1 MDVMTTFLS
10 EFHKASK
17 LPVFVFDHT
26 GRVRDAFRL
35 AVTPDFPTEYF
46 SNVCSVAPG
55 TTRVFTLEGDEYF
68 SVIGTDN
75 DAARYVVVWINTR
88 TLEQTGYYEDKFPSI
103 GLKRLVSY
111 TRVLFFSLY
120 RRLPYMQTPVT
131 ITDKALTITED
142 SRRTL
147 TDAAN
152 EIQHNSYAKECLM
165 LAAVEEGNLEQFN
178 VRLRDYIQSGT
189 FGQMWSGSEL
199 RNKKNLVLAATSLI
213 TRAAIR
219 GGMASSAAFSLSDQ
233 CCQRVE
239 KMTVLVS
246 ASNLIQEIGALFIG
260 RVRAQTERASSLVV
274 AQMKNYITDQTYG
287 RIDLDKMAVVIGY
300 TKPYLCTLFRQKV
313 GMTIV
318 SYANI
323 QKVRETK
330 SLLTFTKLT
339 MAEISETLAF
349 TDQSYFTR
357 CFKKV
362 EGVTPREYRK
372 KYHV

>member
-1 MDVMTTFLS
+1 MDVIITFLS
-10 EFHKASK
+10 EFHQASK

-35 AVTPDFPTEYF
+35 AVTPDFPAEYF
-46 SNVCSVAPG
+46 SHVCSVASG
-55 TTRVFTLEGDEYF
+55 TARVFTLEGDEYF

-103 GLKRLVSY
+103 GLQRLVSY

-120 RRLPYMQTPVT
+120 RRLPDVKTPVT

-147 TDAAN
+147 TNAAN
-152 EIQHNSYAKECLM
+152 EIQHNSYAKESLM
-165 LAAVEEGNLEQFN
+165 LAAVEQGNLVQFN
-178 VRLRDYIQSGT
+178 VRLKDYIQSGT
-189 FGQMWSGSEL
+189 YGQMWSGNEL

-219 GGMASSAAFSLSDQ
+219 GGMTSNAAFSLSDQ

-246 ASNLIQEIGALFIG
+246 VSNLVQEIGALFIG
-260 RVRAQTERASSLVV
+260 RVRERTERASSLVV
-274 AQMKNYITDQTYG
+274 VQMQNYITDQIYG
-287 RIDLDKMAVVIGY
+287 RIDLDKMAAVIGY
-300 TKPYLCTLFRQKV
+300 TKPYLCTLFRQEV

-323 QKVRETK
+323 QKVREAK
-330 SLLTFTKLT
+330 SLLIFTKLT
-339 MAEISETLAF
+339 MAEISETLTF

-357 CFKKV
+357 CFKKA